1 MTEEYDEDI
10 SVSIHVCC
18 CFLSI
23 FVCIIII
30 IDYSHP
36 VTIVLGVVFYIV
48 VFLFICVP
56 PCFYYD
62 APFSLTGYF
71 CYCSCKPFVRK
82 SVVTA
87 KVVPIPLAI
96 ETHSDTE
103 VSSCSF
109 VSIKPVLV
117 V

>member
-1 MTEEYDEDI
+1 MTEQYDEDI

-23 FVCIIII
+23 FVFIIIV

-48 VFLFICVP
+48 VFLFICIP
-56 PCFYYD
+56 PCVYNP
-62 APFSLTGYF
+62 PFSLTSYF
-71 CYCSCKPFVRK
+71 CYCSCRPVNG
-82 SVVTA
+82 VITA
-87 KVVPIPLAI
+87 KIVPIPLAI
-96 ETHSDTE
+96 ETRAE
-103 VSSCSF
+103 YQVSSCSV